1 MRATM
6 RNTSHPLISP
16 VVPPGEYQLK
26 ANASR
31 RTNTARVSPVTLP
44 PPAYVANHNPVDG
57 ARPVQRDRGGLQD
70 TLPTYDQ
77 SLDPETVPRYNA
89 DADNND
95 VKVGVEQQI
104 AQQPRARRG
113 SFFDGG
119 GYAVFAVSFLVGVL
133 VYLGLTRWS
142 H

>member
-1 MRATM
+1 MRST
-6 RNTSHPLISP
+6 NITPPISP
-16 VVPPGEYQLK
+16 VVPPGGYQLK
-26 ANASR
+26 ANGSR
-31 RTNTARVSPVTLP
+31 RTNTARVSPMALP
-44 PPAYVANHNPVDG
+44 PPAYVANHDDVSG
-57 ARPVQRDRGGLQD
+57 VRRVQRERGGGHD

-77 SLDPETVPRYNA
+77 SLDPETVSKYKA
-89 DADNND
+89 DTDNND
-95 VKVGVEQQI
+95 VEAGVGVEQQI

-119 GYAVFAVSFLVGVL
+119 GYAAFAVAFLIGVL